1 MFTTTIN
8 DKKITVELIN
18 KLSFTDVRKILK
30 VTIDGSIYPVSK
42 NDFLFKSVDIEN
54 ENPTVFE
61 GQFRLLN
68 GMTFSVEDSLILQK
82 MYLDWEA
89 AVLAKESVVYKV
101 NTGRNDTS
109 AGVPMYHPFFNAM
122 YSRMCR
128 KKGFDLEAFGTFS
141 SEKEKTFA
149 YQYTAF
155 HPSMVEFAVGR
166 LKESSLPQR
175 VVIRDFM
182 FELMMENAC
191 AHIEGYRDH
200 LRYEQLAQI
209 NNVDY
214 CKDGKYLIEYD
225 HVLDADLSA
234 EFIDFQER
242 SGFGGFL
249 DILNLPIN

>member
-1 MFTTTIN
+1 MLTTTIN

-18 KLSFTDVRKILK
+18 KLSFTDVREILK
-30 VTIDGSIYPVSK
+30 VTIDGSKYPVSK

-54 ENPTVFE
+54 ENPTVFY
-61 GQFRLLN
+61 GQFQLLN
-68 GMTFSVEDSLILQK
+68 GMTFSVEDSLTLQK
-82 MYLDWEA
+82 MYIDWEA
-89 AVLAKESVVYKV
+89 AVLAKDSVVYKV
-101 NTGRNDTS
+101 HAGRSDTS
-109 AGVPMYHPFFNAM
+109 AGVPMYHPYFNAM
-122 YSRMCR
+122 YSLMCR

-141 SEKEKTFA
+141 SAKEKTFA

-166 LKESSLPQR
+166 LKESRLPQR
-175 VVIRDFM
+175 VVVKDFM

-209 NNVDY
+209 NHVDY

-225 HVLDADLSA
+225 HVLDADLSS